1 MTVNTFDCEIIK
13 DKGELTFNGELVLL
27 RPKTFELLLLLASKP
42 GQVFSKADILATIW
56 PNSVVE
62 DQVIFQSINEIR
74 KELGQTDVIKTYPR
88 RGYSWEVSNTT
99 FLPNEKETRQDPK
112 SQQPATFFLTK
123 LRAWMVVFFIT
134 VLMTIFIAISKN
146 KSPLLQIEELPTQE
160 QDVQATSHNGILVL
174 PFNVESLELSRK
186 WLRYGAMEGVIN
198 RIAPN
203 NDYTVFHLE
212 DVIEIMNRL
221 PNSSKHA
228 KNDMSML
235 FEKSGASH
243 ILQTSLSGVP
253 GELNAVYTLYSRQ
266 SRVTKAIN
274 KQNLDAVL
282 SHLVD
287 ELGQMFTND
296 IKVNANQTTNQLQN
310 DLIAKAFQFLEVNDY
325 KSALAFIQSAAI
337 NEPDSLLA
345 QYLLSKIALDT
356 GQPDIS
362 MKAITRA
369 EALNADKEIKEYA
382 PRLTFFKGIVV
393 LSSGKISEAETIF
406 QQAAESAKQAKD
418 WLYYAYSQSYLGK
431 IKQHQ
436 KSYDE
441 AHSLFNSAL
450 EYQQHLQCPMGVAQG
465 YIDLT
470 ELFIR
475 SGKLTEAQSQFS
487 KAQALVS
494 ERGLKQVTPLIKETE
509 KLLQAAEKNSTND

>member
-1 MTVNTFDCEIIK
+1 LTASTSDCEIIK
-13 DKGELTFNGELVLL
+13 DKGELIFNGKLALL

-42 GQVFSKADILATIW
+42 GQVFSKEDILTTIW
-56 PNSVVE
+56 QNSVVE

-88 RGYSWEVSNTT
+88 RGYSWEVPNTT
-99 FLPNEKETRQDPK
+99 LLPNEKAH
-112 SQQPATFFLTK
+112 QQSPQSPIFFQIK
-123 LRAWMVVFFIT
+123 LRAWVVFISIT
-134 VLMTIFIAISKN
+134 MLMTIFIAVSKN
-146 KSPLLQIEELPTQE
+146 KPPLIQIEETLSQQQE
-160 QDVQATSHNGILVL
+160 REEQAESHNGILVL

-198 RIAPN
+198 RITPN

-221 PNSSKHA
+221 PNNSKHA
-228 KNDMSML
+228 KDDMSML

-274 KQNLDAVL
+274 KQSLEAVL
-282 SHLVD
+282 SHLVG
-287 ELGQMFTND
+287 ELGQMFTNN
-296 IKVNANQTTNQLQN
+296 IQLNTNQTNNQLQN
-310 DLIAKAFQFLEVNDY
+310 DLIAKSFQFLEVNDH

-345 QYLLSKIALDT
+345 QYLLSKVALDAS
-356 GQPDIS
+356 QPEIS
-362 MKAITRA
+362 LRAIAQA
-369 EALNADKEIKEYA
+369 EALNAKKARKEYA
-382 PRLTFFKGIVV
+382 PRLIFFKGVV
-393 LSSGKISEAETIF
+393 FLSSGKITEAETIF
-406 QQAAESAKQAKD
+406 QQAATSAKQAKD

-436 KSYDE
+436 QQFNE
-441 AHSLFNSAL
+441 AQNLFNSAL

-465 YIDLT
+465 YLDLT

-475 SGKLTEAQSQFS
+475 SGKLTEAQSQFN
-487 KAQALVS
+487 KAQTLVN
-494 ERGLKQVTPLIKETE
+494 ERNLKQVIPFIEETE
-509 KLLQAAEKNSTND
+509 KLLHAAKKNANNH